1 LTSPDPTRAS
11 QQQHANGLRQQKQL
25 HFWPREETQTYEDF
39 ILCRAFVKASEDSVK
54 GSNQKSHELWETTLR
69 HFQYYSTK
77 FISKHSNSNAA
88 QFFKSRT
95 AKMLENRKGELLK
108 VSNRKKHQLFEFHPD
123 CIPLDIPEY
132 FHTNQRFLG
141 DATKM
146 SDRPQGNKKAK
157 AELKLSKVIA
167 TKTKELAATPIS
179 SLETSV
185 AGSGGGA
192 SKQPSVSET
201 VLQQMSGT
209 MSIISTAILDQS
221 KRRDQMEFI
230 TKMVAAGKSMEE
242 IERLLT
248 AMGMPLKPPAVEGP
262 TIPVAETPQRVTE
275 VDTTVVNPITGV
287 SRAVEKGLAMTT
299 QEQMTT
305 PVAKDASVPKEVTAK
320 SDGASAS
327 SSASALFSSDSEDD
341 TEKLLGERVK
351 KTIEASKGKRK
362 RDTHSD
368 SESSVSGEFQ
378 EREKELHEIQ
388 PRIKDV
394 CYSSGSGTDDEA
406 HGEKLICAPA
416 CASSRVFKRS

>member
-1 LTSPDPTRAS
+1 
-11 QQQHANGLRQQKQL
+11 
-25 HFWPREETQTYEDF
+25 
-39 ILCRAFVKASEDSVK
+39 
-54 GSNQKSHELWETTLR
+54 
-69 HFQYYSTK
+69 
-77 FISKHSNSNAA
+77 
-88 QFFKSRT
+88 
-95 AKMLENRKGELLK
+95 
-108 VSNRKKHQLFEFHPD
+108 
-123 CIPLDIPEY
+123 
-132 FHTNQRFLG
+132 
-141 DATKM
+141 M

-406 HGEKLICAPA
+406 HGEGG
-416 CASSRVFKRS
+416 VGV

>member
-1 LTSPDPTRAS
+1 MADSAPKGGRSPNFS
-11 QQQHANGLRQQKQL
+11 G
-25 HFWPREETQTYEDF
+25 YEDF

-95 AKMLENRKGELLK
+95 AKMLENRKGELFRQLK
-108 VSNRKKHQLFEFHPD
+108 KFYAVRLQHP
-123 CIPLDIPEY
+123 IKSGE
-132 FHTNQRFLG
+132 NQEKWYERITPLG

-406 HGEKLICAPA
+406 HGEGG
-416 CASSRVFKRS
+416 VGV